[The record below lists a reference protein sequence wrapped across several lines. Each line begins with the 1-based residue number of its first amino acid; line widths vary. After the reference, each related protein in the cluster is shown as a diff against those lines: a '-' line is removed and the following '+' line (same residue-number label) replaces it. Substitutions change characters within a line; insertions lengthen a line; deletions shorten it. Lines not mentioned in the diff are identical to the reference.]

1 MCNIENYCLEYI
13 ISTKE
18 SDFICFK
25 HLPLTSEME
34 QTRKCTG
41 QNLLLKQVFE
51 MSDNY

>member
-13 ISTKE
+13 ISAKE
-18 SDFICFK
+18 SDYTYLK
-25 HLPLTSEME
+25 HFPLTSEME

-51 MSDNY
+51 MSG